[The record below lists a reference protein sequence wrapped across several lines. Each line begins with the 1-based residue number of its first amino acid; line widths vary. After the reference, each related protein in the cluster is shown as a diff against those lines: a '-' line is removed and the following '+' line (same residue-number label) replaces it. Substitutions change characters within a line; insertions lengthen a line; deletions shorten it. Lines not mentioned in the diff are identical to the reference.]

1 MGCYRYLMN
10 MPTHEQYLK
19 HRETSLAYS
28 KKWARENREKSRD
41 INRRYIH
48 RLHDKVIDL
57 LGGRCTRCGITDK
70 RVLQVNHINGGGCK
84 EFEKLG
90 AAVFYNQI
98 LKGERNINDLE
109 ARCSNCNIIYKWENS
124 ERKT

>member
-1 MGCYRYLMN
+1 
-10 MPTHEQYLK
+10 MPYKNPEK
-19 HRETSLAYS
+19 KKEHRQLPEIKKREIECS
-28 KKWARENREKSRD
+28 KNWAKKNREKSRD

-57 LGGRCTRCGITDK
+57 LGGKCIRCGITDK
-70 RVLQVNHINGGGCK
+70 RVLQVNHMNGGGCQ
-84 EFEKLG
+84 EFKKLG

-98 LKGERNINDLE
+98 LQGKRKTDDLE
-109 ARCSNCNIIYKWENS
+109 ARCSNCNIIYRWEDS